1 MKILFFSHGKRAN
14 GGAERCLLDLVKG
27 LKQARESWEI
37 YVVFPAK
44 DELWE
49 MTRPY
54 LSGYAFIRQ
63 PWWLVRPKK
72 RNWRKRLLFNLKKS
86 PAIRKTRDYIREI
99 KPDITITNTL
109 ATPIGAIASQAEN
122 IPHDWF
128 IHEIPELAR
137 NLTYLFCEG
146 SCLEKISSL
155 SQRILVPSD
164 FAGKYYTNKLSSPE
178 KIDVV
183 YQSVEVNPP
192 KRTEPDQSFTI
203 GMLGNFEPN
212 KGQHIAI
219 EALREVVKKYP
230 DTRLLLI
237 GGNNSRYAQEL
248 EKRITEY
255 NLRQN
260 VSIVAHTV
268 HPHDYLIQAD
278 AALVCSGFECFGRV
292 IVEGLKCGLPVI
304 VPDKPFGQELIK
316 EGLCWFPRL
325 MRWKTSKGKVAP
337 VFIEKSNGYSYSVY
351 EYMNVETREYYSKET
366 IQWEIKAGNRTG
378 TVEQMDANV
387 EAMARDLQ
395 EILRI
400 GAEQERLWEVYE
412 SRQ

>member
-72 RNWRKRLLFNLKKS
+72 RNWRKRLLFNLKKHS
-86 PAIRKTRDYIREI
+86 AIRKTRDYIREI

-137 NLTYLFCEG
+137 NLTYLFCED

-183 YQSVEVNPP
+183 YQSVEANPP
-192 KRTEPDQSFTI
+192 KRTEPNQNFTI

-260 VSIVAHTV
+260 VSIVVHTV

-316 EGLCWFPRL
+316 EGYNGFLYNRESSGDLAKKIILLRQTGHLPEMKQNALKSVENRFSIP
-325 MRWKTSKGKVAP
+325 TFAEEFISIINSK
-337 VFIEKSNGYSYSVY
+337 
-351 EYMNVETREYYSKET
+351 
-366 IQWEIKAGNRTG
+366 KA
-378 TVEQMDANV
+378 
-387 EAMARDLQ
+387 
-395 EILRI
+395 
-400 GAEQERLWEVYE
+400 
-412 SRQ
+412 

>member
-72 RNWRKRLLFNLKKS
+72 RNWWKRLLLNLKKS
-86 PAIRKTRDYIREI
+86 SAIRKTRDYIREI

-137 NLTYLFCEG
+137 NLTYLFCED

-183 YQSVEVNPP
+183 YQSVEANPP
-192 KRTEPDQSFTI
+192 KRTEPNQNFTI

-260 VSIVAHTV
+260 VSIV
-268 HPHDYLIQAD
+268 
-278 AALVCSGFECFGRV
+278 
-292 IVEGLKCGLPVI
+292 
-304 VPDKPFGQELIK
+304 PDKPFGQELIK
-316 EGLCWFPRL
+316 EGYNGFLYNRESSGDLAKKIILLRQTGHLPEMKQNALKSVENRFSIP
-325 MRWKTSKGKVAP
+325 TFAEEFISIINSK
-337 VFIEKSNGYSYSVY
+337 
-351 EYMNVETREYYSKET
+351 
-366 IQWEIKAGNRTG
+366 KA
-378 TVEQMDANV
+378 
-387 EAMARDLQ
+387 
-395 EILRI
+395 
-400 GAEQERLWEVYE
+400 
-412 SRQ
+412 

>member
-1 MKILFFSHGKRAN
+1 MLRKDKLPF
-14 GGAERCLLDLVKG
+14 
-27 LKQARESWEI
+27 
-37 YVVFPAK
+37 AK
-44 DELWE
+44 
-49 MTRPY
+49 
-54 LSGYAFIRQ
+54 
-63 PWWLVRPKK
+63 
-72 RNWRKRLLFNLKKS
+72 
-86 PAIRKTRDYIREI
+86 
-99 KPDITITNTL
+99 
-109 ATPIGAIASQAEN
+109 N
-122 IPHDWF
+122 IS
-128 IHEIPELAR
+128 
-137 NLTYLFCEG
+137 T
-146 SCLEKISSL
+146 
-155 SQRILVPSD
+155 SD

-183 YQSVEVNPP
+183 YQSVEANPP
-192 KRTEPDQSFTI
+192 KRTEPNQNFTI

-260 VSIVAHTV
+260 ISIVAHTV

-316 EGLCWFPRL
+316 EGYNGFLYNRESSGDLAQKIILLRQTGHLPEMNKRFEIGRKPLLHTNIRRGIYL
-325 MRWKTSKGKVAP
+325 YHQ
-337 VFIEKSNGYSYSVY
+337 FEKSMSEKQAIIVIPVYTTQLTLSEHAALRQCFDILSSYPKCFVKPESLDITSLVRDY
-351 EYMNVETREYYSKET
+351 P
-366 IQWEIKAGNRTG
+366 
-378 TVEQMDANV
+378 ANPIV
-387 EAMARDLQ
+387 L
-395 EILRI
+395 
-400 GAEQERLWEVYE
+400 
-412 SRQ
+412 